1 MERPVQTVTEHR
13 QVLVDFLG
21 GDLTVLLRSDDVCVS
36 QHPAYTLDGDTLA
49 QGQRREPMA
58 GAMESDRL
66 RKEKQT
72 EED

>member
-1 MERPVQTVTEHR
+1 MAKQLRYGIEIRTER
-13 QVLVDFLG
+13 
-21 GDLTVLLRSDDVCVS
+21 
-36 QHPAYTLDGDTLA
+36 QHHG
-49 QGQRREPMA
+49 RECMP

>member
-1 MERPVQTVTEHR
+1 MERPVQMVTEHR

-36 QHPAYTLDGDTLA
+36 QHPAYILDGDTLA

-58 GAMESDRL
+58 A
-66 RKEKQT
+66 
-72 EED
+72 